1 MKRILFLLYGII
13 CYLAFFGSF
22 TYFMGFV
29 DNILV
34 PNSLD
39 GETSAPLWIALLINF
54 AAVAIFSVQHSV
66 MARASFKKV
75 WTRIIPE
82 PIERS
87 TYVLL
92 SSVALT
98 VMMLMWEPMGGLIW
112 NIEDETFRI
121 ILTGISLIGFG
132 VVFVSSF
139 LINHFDLFGLRQ
151 VWLYFNKKPYTSLK
165 FKTVAFYKYS
175 RHPLYLGVVIAV
187 WAAPTMTMAHLVFS
201 LLMTTYVMIG
211 IFLEEK
217 DMIRNFGDTYRN
229 YKKQVPKLIPIRSRK
244 NGPFNKK

>member
-1 MKRILFLLYGII
+1 MKRTFFLLYGII

-39 GETSAPLWIALLINF
+39 GEATAPLWIALLINF
-54 AAVAIFSVQHSV
+54 AAVAIFSLQHSI

-75 WTRIIPE
+75 WTRIVPE

-87 TYVLL
+87 TYVLFSSLAL
-92 SSVALT
+92 SL
-98 VMMLMWEPMGGLIW
+98 MMFMWEPMGGMIW
-112 NIEDETFRI
+112 HVEDESFRV
-121 ILTGISLIGFG
+121 ILTIVSLLGFG
-132 VVFVSSF
+132 IVFISSF

-151 VWLYFNKKPYTSLK
+151 VWLYFNKKPYTPLE
-165 FKTVAFYKYS
+165 FKKVAFYKYS

-187 WAAPTMTMAHLVFS
+187 WAAPTMTVAHLVFS
-201 LLMTTYVMIG
+201 LLITLYVLIG

-217 DMIRNFGDTYRN
+217 DMIRNFGETYRN
-229 YKKQVPKLIPIRSRK
+229 YKKQVPKLVPIPIRR
-244 NGPFNKK
+244 NRNI

>member
-1 MKRILFLLYGII
+1 MKRTFFLLYGII
-13 CYLAFFGSF
+13 CYLGFFGSF

-39 GETSAPLWIALLINF
+39 GEATAPLWIALLINF

-75 WTRIIPE
+75 WTRIVPE

-87 TYVLL
+87 TYVLF

-98 VMMLMWEPMGGLIW
+98 LMMMMWEPMGGMIW
-112 NIEDETFRI
+112 RVEDTTLRL

-151 VWLYFNKKPYTSLK
+151 VWLYFNKKPYTPLK

-187 WAAPTMTMAHLVFS
+187 WAAPTMTVAHLVFS
-201 LLMTTYVMIG
+201 LLITTYVMIG

-217 DMIRNFGDTYRN
+217 DMIRNFGETYRN
-229 YKKQVPKLIPIRSRK
+229 YKKQVPKLVPIPIRR
-244 NGPFNKK
+244 NKHL